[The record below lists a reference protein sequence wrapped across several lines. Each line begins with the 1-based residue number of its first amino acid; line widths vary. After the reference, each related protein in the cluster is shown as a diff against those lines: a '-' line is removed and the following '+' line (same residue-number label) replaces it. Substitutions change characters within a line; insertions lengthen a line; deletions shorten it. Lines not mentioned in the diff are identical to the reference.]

1 MFIACSNLIVP
12 NPPISCAGI
21 AVGDIDGDGRFDFV
35 VICADA
41 PNRVLSWDGGALVE
55 HPAGPL
61 ADAKAC
67 ARAALFADMDG
78 DGREELY
85 ILNDPAGPGAA
96 GALPT
101 PDRLFACFGNRWV
114 DLAALPENF
123 AAANRAPGTTLA
135 CLDRLGSGRYGIV
148 VGGQG
153 TPLQLFE
160 LDRRGRLREMA
171 EEAGLDIEADARL
184 LLGSCLTGSLPD
196 LFVGCADGPNLLFRN
211 LGGGQYEE
219 VAEELGLDDP
229 IATASAATILDA
241 DGDGLVDLVLG
252 TVDGAQRLFQ
262 HRAGGGFVDVTP
274 PEMAQPGPV
283 RAIIAADFDNDGYE
297 ELFFNLHGQPN
308 RLFAWREDRWVAID
322 VGDAAEPDG
331 LGTAAVVADIDGDG
345 QLELLLG
352 HGDGEAQPLSLFLA
366 SPTGNN
372 WLRVLPLTAGG
383 APARGA
389 TVCLTAG
396 GRRQLR
402 SITSG
407 SGGPYQREPVAHF
420 GLGDLTQVDLL
431 EVTWPDGAT
440 LKLEQPDLC
449 RLMVAHHPSL
459 GQQPTC

>member
-35 VICADA
+35 ITCADA

-61 ADAKAC
+61 ADAKAR

-85 ILNDPAGPGAA
+85 ILNEPGAA
-96 GALPT
+96 GSIPT

-123 AAANRAPGTTLA
+123 AAANRAAGTALA
-135 CLDRLGSGRYGIV
+135 CLDRHGTGRYSIV

-153 TPLQLFE
+153 VPLQLFE
-160 LDRRGRLREMA
+160 LDRRGRLHEVA

-196 LFVGCADGPNLLFRN
+196 LFVGCAAGPNLLFRN

-219 VAEELGLDDP
+219 IADAVGLDDP
-229 IATASAATILDA
+229 HADASAATILDA
-241 DGDGLVDLVLG
+241 DGDGLVDLLLG
-252 TVDGAQRLFQ
+252 NAQGPQRLFQ

-274 PEMAQPGPV
+274 EEMAQPGPV
-283 RAIIAADFDNDGYE
+283 RAVIAADFDNDGYE
-297 ELFFNLHGQPN
+297 ELFFNMHGQPN
-308 RLFAWREDRWVAID
+308 RLFAWREDRWVSID
-322 VGDAAEPDG
+322 LGDAAEPEG

-345 QLELLLG
+345 QLELLIG
-352 HGDGEAQPLSLFLA
+352 HGDGEGQPLSLFLA

-396 GRRQLR
+396 ERRQLR
-402 SITSG
+402 SITGG

-420 GLGDLTQVDLL
+420 GLGDLTVADLL
-431 EVTWPDGAT
+431 EITWPDGAT
-440 LKLEQPDLC
+440 LKVERPDLC
-449 RLMVAHHPSL
+449 RLMVVHHPSL